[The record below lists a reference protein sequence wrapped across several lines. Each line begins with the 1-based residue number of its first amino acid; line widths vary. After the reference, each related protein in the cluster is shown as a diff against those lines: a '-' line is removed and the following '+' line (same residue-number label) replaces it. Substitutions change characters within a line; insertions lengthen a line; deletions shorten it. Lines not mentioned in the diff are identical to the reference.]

1 MQGEKTDVSPV
12 ASRSSSPAVGAHLNA
27 PEIRLAIPFVSVGR
41 ARFKGC
47 IEPTEILC
55 AQMLIESNPD
65 ILGGKPVIKGTRIPV
80 ELILEMVQSGY
91 SVDEIVSEYPHL
103 SRDDLIEV
111 LRFAKRVHEAV
122 TYDRVKALEA

>member
-1 MQGEKTDVSPV
+1 
-12 ASRSSSPAVGAHLNA
+12 
-27 PEIRLAIPFVSVGR
+27 
-41 ARFKGC
+41 
-47 IEPTEILC
+47 LC